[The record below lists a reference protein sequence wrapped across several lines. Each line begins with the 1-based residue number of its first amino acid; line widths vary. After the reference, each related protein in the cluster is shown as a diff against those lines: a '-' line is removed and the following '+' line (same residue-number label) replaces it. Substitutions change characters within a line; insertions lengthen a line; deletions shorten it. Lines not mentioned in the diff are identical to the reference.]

1 MTTQDTAASKPE
13 AEQEPSSSPL
23 STFWREVSTFGF
35 VGAFAAVIDLGLF
48 NVLIHGALSDKY
60 TTAKILSGAVATV
73 FAWLG
78 NRYWT
83 FREREGRPVHHEVA
97 LFFGVNGVALA
108 VTSAWV
114 AFAHY
119 VLDVTK
125 PFWVNV
131 HVVLGIGLGTLMRF
145 VLYRTV
151 VFGKAAEQGAPPT
164 HHDAHEK

>member
-1 MTTQDTAASKPE
+1 MPATTTRRQSFRAWL
-13 AEQEPSSSPL
+13 AEL
-23 STFWREVSTFGF
+23 VKFGAI
-35 VGAFAAVIDLGLF
+35 GALAYVIDTGLF
-48 NVLIHGALSDKY
+48 NLLAYGPGHLLGEHPV
-60 TTAKILSGAVATV
+60 TAKIIGASVATL
-73 FAWLG
+73 FAWVG

-164 HHDAHEK
+164 HRDAHEK